1 MRFYIQN
8 EGQKKLLT
16 AETYQE
22 LQSQATQMFNLSSV
36 TAQLFFIDP
45 TDQSEITISSEED
58 FKEILAEIADLKTSG
73 IVSKPVIKVL
83 DSKKQ

>member
-1 MRFYIQN
+1 
-8 EGQKKLLT
+8 
-16 AETYQE
+16 
-22 LQSQATQMFNLSSV
+22 MFNLSSV

-73 IVSKPVIKVL
+73 IVSKPVIKVV

>member
-22 LQSQATQMFNLSSV
+22 LQTQATQMFNLSSV

-58 FKEILAEIADLKTSG
+58 FKEILAEIVDLKTSG
-73 IVSKPVIKVL
+73 IVSKPVIKVV